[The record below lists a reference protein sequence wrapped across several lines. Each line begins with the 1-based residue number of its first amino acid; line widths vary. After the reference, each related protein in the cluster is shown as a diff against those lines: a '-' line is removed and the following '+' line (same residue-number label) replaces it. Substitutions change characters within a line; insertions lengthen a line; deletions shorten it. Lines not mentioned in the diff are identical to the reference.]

1 MAEFPHGWGY
11 GPSYERSGQPPQQ
24 TLPARLADRFRE
36 APVTVSIVLVTV
48 AVWLV
53 HEALITWASIDTD
66 NTLADTGTGIHGQWW
81 RLATAMVVHFGL
93 LHIALNMLVL
103 WQIGPPVEKV
113 LRRPVFLASY
123 VVCGIGGSVL
133 SDIHYGT
140 GVKSGGASG
149 AIVGVVGIL
158 IGNTA
163 VTAWAEAAGRQSRQR
178 WRFNPSVARSLGIQ
192 ILVWIVFSSLFIPQ
206 IDNWA
211 HVGGGVVGLAIGAGV
226 AWWRTEPPGHVPL
239 DG

>member
-1 MAEFPHGWGY
+1 
-11 GPSYERSGQPPQQ
+11 
-24 TLPARLADRFRE
+24 
-36 APVTVSIVLVTV
+36 VSIVVVTV

-66 NTLADTGTGIHGQWW
+66 NTLADTGRGIHGQWW
-81 RLATAMVVHFGL
+81 RLATAMVVHFGI

-103 WQIGPPVEKV
+103 WQIGAPVERV
-113 LRRPVFLASY
+113 LGRGTFLASY

-133 SDIHYGT
+133 SDLHYGI

-149 AIVGVVGIL
+149 AIVGIVGIL

-163 VTAWAEAAGRQSRQR
+163 VTAWAEARGRRSRQR
-178 WRFNPSVARSLGIQ
+178 WRFNPSVARSLGVQ
-192 ILVWIVFSSLFIPQ
+192 ILVWIAFSSLFIPQ

-211 HVGGGVVGLAIGAGV
+211 HVGGGVVGLVIGAAVGF
-226 AWWRTEPPGHVPL
+226 ARTEPPSHVPL